1 MMKAVHPELPAV
13 PRINPG
19 ETLRKAREGR
29 GWSIAEV
36 AGQLNL
42 TPQRLGQIEQGAFDK
57 LPGHTFARGY
67 VRAYAK
73 LLEVDQNRLV
83 MEFDQFTGSDSIGSN
98 VHSLSQIEEP
108 VSYSQR
114 VLRMVSFVLLL
125 ALAGLSFFWWQ
136 EQAERRAEDLAATS
150 LEHVEVDG
158 ADGTTQIHPLDEPE
172 DQAVEAA
179 QLDSSEVQPMLVSSV
194 TAASESAVSLV
205 DSASAGSVDPLSVTS
220 PLASETLTVLVTEV
234 APAATLETPVAPD
247 IASAETSLP
256 IAPVEAGTGEAV
268 VSVNYTADCWT
279 QLTDANGKVL
289 FSALKRK
296 GDSLQLAGKAPLELR
311 LGYARGA
318 QVSFNGQPID
328 VAPFISGETARLKL
342 GGQ

>member
-1 MMKAVHPELPAV
+1 MMKAAHPEVLAV
-13 PRINPG
+13 PRVNPG
-19 ETLRKAREGR
+19 ETLRKARESR

-36 AGQLNL
+36 AAQLNL
-42 TPQRLGQIEQGAFDK
+42 TSQRLSQVEQGAFDK
-57 LPGHTFARGY
+57 LPGNTFARGY

-73 LLEVDQNRLV
+73 LLELDQSRLV
-83 MEFDQFTGSDSIGSN
+83 QEFDHFTGSDAAGSI
-98 VHSLSQIEEP
+98 VHSLGRIEGP

-114 VLRMVSFVLLL
+114 ILRMVSFVLLL

-136 EQAERRAEDLAATS
+136 EKAERRAEDLAATS

-179 QLDSSEVQPMLVSSV
+179 QLEAEPATPLLPEEVVALPDAVSSEAPVVVTPTEQAPAPV
-194 TAASESAVSLV
+194 TATEVPAAAAAALPAAPVAAAPVQAAVGESVVSL
-205 DSASAGSVDPLSVTS
+205 TF
-220 PLASETLTVLVTEV
+220 
-234 APAATLETPVAPD
+234 
-247 IASAETSLP
+247 I
-256 IAPVEAGTGEAV
+256 
-268 VSVNYTADCWT
+268 ADCWT

-311 LGYARGA
+311 LGYARGV
-318 QVSFNGQPID
+318 QVSLNGQPVD